1 MLRIVNLLAIA
12 ILMISGLGAQT
23 ATEIVEKSL
32 DQFKG
37 ETSQATMSMEIVRPT
52 WSRKITMKAW
62 TKGEDYSLIKI
73 LSPARDEGTGFLKRK
88 KEIWNWQPSIERTI
102 KLPPSMMS
110 QSWMGSDFTN
120 DDLVREASVLTDYEH
135 ELLGTEMINEREAW
149 KIQMTPKPDAP
160 VVWGEVL
167 AWITKEHYLELRS
180 EFYDEEGE
188 LINIMEASDVK
199 ELGGRIIPTRME
211 MIPADEEGNKTIIT
225 YETVTYNQPLT
236 DGFFSIQNMKN
247 VR

>member
-1 MLRIVNLLAIA
+1 MKRLLALLVLLGLA
-12 ILMISGLGAQT
+12 VSGVTAQT
-23 ATEIVEKSL
+23 ATEIVKKSL

-37 ETSQATMSMEIVRPT
+37 ETSKATMSMEIIRPT
-52 WSRKITMKAW
+52 WSRKITMEAW
-62 TKGEDYSLIKI
+62 SKGEDYSLIKI

-120 DDLVREASVLTDYEH
+120 DDLVREASVLTDYDH
-135 ELLGTEMINEREAW
+135 TILGTETIDGREAW
-149 KIQMTPKPDAP
+149 KIQMIPKPDAP
-160 VVWGEVL
+160 VVWGKVI
-167 AWITKEHYLELRS
+167 AWITKDLYLELRA

-188 LINIMEASDVK
+188 LINVMEAGDIK
-199 ELGGRIIPTRME
+199 TLGGRTIPTRME
-211 MIPADEEGNKTIIT
+211 MIPADEEGHKTVVI
-225 YETVTYNQPLT
+225 YEDIDYDLSLA
-236 DGFFSIQNMKN
+236 DAFFSIQNMKN